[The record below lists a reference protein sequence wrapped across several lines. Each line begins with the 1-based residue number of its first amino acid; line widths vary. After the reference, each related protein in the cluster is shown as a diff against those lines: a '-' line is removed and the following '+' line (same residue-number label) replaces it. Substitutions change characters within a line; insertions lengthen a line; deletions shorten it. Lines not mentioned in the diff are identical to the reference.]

1 MKKETFHHVSN
12 LFSFE
17 KEKQVCA
24 IYWKMFY
31 FERTKL
37 FGMTLKART
46 GSCPF
51 LLRSSQGIKVSI
63 VAISANDL
71 GEQTL
76 VS

>member
-1 MKKETFHHVSN
+1 M
-12 LFSFE
+12 L
-17 KEKQVCA
+17 
-24 IYWKMFY
+24 FY
-31 FERTKL
+31 FEGTKL

-46 GSCPF
+46 GSAPF

-63 VAISANDL
+63 AAISANDL